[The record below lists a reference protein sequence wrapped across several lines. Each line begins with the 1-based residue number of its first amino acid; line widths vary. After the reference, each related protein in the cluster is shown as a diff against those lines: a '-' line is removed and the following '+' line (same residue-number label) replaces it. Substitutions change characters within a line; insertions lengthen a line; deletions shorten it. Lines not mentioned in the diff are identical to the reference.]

1 MTSNKTIF
9 MNSTLYNRLAIVVVA
24 GLLAACSAA
33 TKDDDKTAR
42 LEKLKSQQASL
53 SQEIQ
58 KLEAE
63 LAKEN
68 PEAAKSV
75 KAKDVTVV
83 ELKSQKFDH
92 YIQTQGSVE
101 SENNVMVSAKYMGVI
116 TKVYVNEGDQVNKG
130 QVLAQIDN
138 AVILNSIES
147 MKSQL
152 ELATSV
158 YNRQKNLWDQKIG
171 TEVQFLQ
178 AKTAKESLEKQVAS
192 LEEQNEMT
200 KIKAPLS
207 GSVDAVSVKVGEN
220 IAPGMPAFRV
230 VNASDLKIDASVS
243 EAYVTR
249 IKKGNKVIVSI
260 PELKKDIEARVTFVG
275 RTIDP
280 ISRTFVVEVKLPSHP
295 DLRPNMTGV
304 LKVVYNTVP
313 DAVTVPVNV
322 VQTVNGE
329 KILYV
334 AETDGKN
341 TVARKRVV
349 TVGGIF
355 GSLAQIDS
363 GVKAGEKVI
372 TFGYQGLSDGEII
385 KL

>member
-372 TFGYQGLSDGEII
+372 TFGYQGLSEGEII